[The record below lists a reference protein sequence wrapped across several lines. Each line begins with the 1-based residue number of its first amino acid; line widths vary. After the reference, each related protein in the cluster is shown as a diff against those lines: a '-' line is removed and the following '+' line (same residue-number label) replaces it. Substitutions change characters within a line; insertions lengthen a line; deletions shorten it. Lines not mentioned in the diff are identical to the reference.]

1 MKAWTSEKDGSKST
15 INKAE
20 DDETS
25 NDLDEALNEL
35 GMLSSLTQTR
45 REKWLRRRCYRF
57 SSGNGKNSAD
67 SSHWCSLSSSSTS
80 SSSCSGSSQS
90 SGSLGG
96 SIGSRKNSYSSAS
109 NASSGSSTSSSSS
122 PYSSLSFSQSS
133 RLSIN
138 SHPSFEASASSGFQ
152 SNCCI
157 SSSSIYASLDLVG
170 DSSNFSNHKLMEY
183 PRVARR
189 HHFHNQ
195 CYKPYIRPRRC
206 SLQFNLQKEEP
217 LDLNWNLLKG
227 LSLSDSGSSG
237 TGSGTGTPPPPFFA
251 SSLIQSSSSSSSPSS
266 AITGTANPAESKLL
280 CSRITSSIADKENN
294 ALETR
299 SNPNSPMRNRNIN
312 QLLNYTHAHT
322 LPLKSNQHHHCS
334 TTHQL
339 ASSTINNQQN
349 QHAYHYHTEMNPLAT
364 SANSVYG
371 SLASTQA
378 DGPVALPGSCSNCG
392 KPSEQGSLF
401 RSRSLDDLNSLILQ
415 EDVHLN
421 HSHSPY
427 CPPDEGLFNQPMF
440 SSASCDI
447 ENVLQKISRLEM

>member
-96 SIGSRKNSYSSAS
+96 SIGSRKNSYSSTS

-133 RLSIN
+133 RSSIN

-157 SSSSIYASLDLVG
+157 SSSSI
-170 DSSNFSNHKLMEY
+170 
-183 PRVARR
+183 
-189 HHFHNQ
+189 
-195 CYKPYIRPRRC
+195 
-206 SLQFNLQKEEP
+206 
-217 LDLNWNLLKG
+217 
-227 LSLSDSGSSG
+227 
-237 TGSGTGTPPPPFFA
+237 
-251 SSLIQSSSSSSSPSS
+251 
-266 AITGTANPAESKLL
+266 
-280 CSRITSSIADKENN
+280 
-294 ALETR
+294 
-299 SNPNSPMRNRNIN
+299 
-312 QLLNYTHAHT
+312 
-322 LPLKSNQHHHCS
+322 
-334 TTHQL
+334 
-339 ASSTINNQQN
+339 
-349 QHAYHYHTEMNPLAT
+349 
-364 SANSVYG
+364 
-371 SLASTQA
+371 
-378 DGPVALPGSCSNCG
+378 
-392 KPSEQGSLF
+392 
-401 RSRSLDDLNSLILQ
+401 
-415 EDVHLN
+415 
-421 HSHSPY
+421 
-427 CPPDEGLFNQPMF
+427 
-440 SSASCDI
+440 
-447 ENVLQKISRLEM
+447 